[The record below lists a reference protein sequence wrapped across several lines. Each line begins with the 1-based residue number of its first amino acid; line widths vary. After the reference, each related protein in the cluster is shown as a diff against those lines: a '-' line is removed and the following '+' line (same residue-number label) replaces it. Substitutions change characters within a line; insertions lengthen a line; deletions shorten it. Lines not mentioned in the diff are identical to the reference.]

1 MAIHGDWSDSIRINK
16 SNNYH
21 CCVPNCYSNGRYDF
35 QLSFHKFPK
44 DDEMRKKW
52 IVKIRRDI
60 GPEFQV
66 WHWFNNNAVEIN

>member
-1 MAIHGDWSDSIRINK
+1 MATRGEWSERIRINK

-44 DDEMRKKW
+44 DDE
-52 IVKIRRDI
+52 IRRDF

-66 WHWFNNNAVEIN
+66 LHWFNNNAVEIN